1 MYDQFTT
8 ELNLE
13 LKPQAN
19 DIEISSDVI
28 DSVISSPV
36 QIL

>member
-19 DIEISSDVI
+19 DIEISPDVI